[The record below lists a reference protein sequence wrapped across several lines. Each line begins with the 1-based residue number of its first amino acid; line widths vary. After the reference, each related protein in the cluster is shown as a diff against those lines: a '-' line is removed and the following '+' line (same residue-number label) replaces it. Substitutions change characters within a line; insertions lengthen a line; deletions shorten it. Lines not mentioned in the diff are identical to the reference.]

1 MVLIFMKKI
10 SGFIFYIALSICF
23 SCEDPVFF
31 EDKGWFVKC
40 AECEST
46 EPQSASLVL
55 RLEGDGTP
63 ALIDVYEGELED
75 SVLYRTAQT
84 TLSKYT
90 FTTSLNK
97 IYTVTAT
104 YLINGITYIAVDSAT
119 PRVKYTKDQCDDPC
133 YFVYDRIVDLRLKYT
148 AD

>member
-1 MVLIFMKKI
+1 MKKI
-10 SGFIFYIALSICF
+10 SGFIFYVTISICF
-23 SCEDPVFF
+23 SCEEQVFL

-40 AECEST
+40 AECQST
-46 EPQSASLVL
+46 EPQTATLVV
-55 RLEGDGTP
+55 RLEGDGAFTR
-63 ALIDVYEGELED
+63 IDVYEGELED

-84 TLSKYT
+84 TMSKYS

-104 YLINGITYIAVDSAT
+104 YFINSITYIAVDSAI

-148 AD
+148 AN